1 MQNTDKTGSEG
12 FRFVH
17 VVEQPKES
25 GTNGVKKKIKQ
36 IAVFQEKGAKL
47 RVNGKNTVA
56 VLNFNELKSHRVCS
70 VNGILGA
77 AGRT

>member
-1 MQNTDKTGSEG
+1 MQDADKTGSEG

-17 VVEQPKES
+17 IVKQPKES

-36 IAVFQEKGAKL
+36 IAVFQEKGPKL

-56 VLNFNELKSHRVCS
+56 VLNFNDLKSHRVRS
-70 VNGILGA
+70 VNGILSA